1 MTKNDNTS
9 ITTEKKDAE
18 TMKKIR
24 MAVENGYD
32 VSVKRS
38 GKKGGLKIV
47 KFKPQILDTTN

>member
-9 ITTEKKDAE
+9 IITEKKDAE